1 MSEIIKQFGLL
12 GQAAGGV
19 FAGVNMLIVAG
30 AVLLG
35 LVVGAIPGLTVTMA
49 LALLINLT

>member
-19 FAGVNMLIVAG
+19 FAGVNLDRKS
-30 AVLLG
+30 
-35 LVVGAIPGLTVTMA
+35 VV
-49 LALLINLT
+49 